1 MEVDVARRRINLEL
15 ANHTMSR
22 YVAAVSAAPQSK
34 KTAGKAK
41 KLLNDYLK
49 GLTDG

>member
-1 MEVDVARRRINLEL
+1 
-15 ANHTMSR
+15 MSR

-34 KTAGKAK
+34 KGAHKAK
-41 KLLNDYLK
+41 KLFNDFIK